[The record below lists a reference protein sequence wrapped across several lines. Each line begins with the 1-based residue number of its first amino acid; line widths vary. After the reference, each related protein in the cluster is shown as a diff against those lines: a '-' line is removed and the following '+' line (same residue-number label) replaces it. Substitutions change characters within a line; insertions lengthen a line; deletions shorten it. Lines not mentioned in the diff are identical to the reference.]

1 MIARTVTAAD
11 LGGAELSSVGTL
23 EAIWLKRA
31 HRLPMTAVSEA
42 RLVAGQGIDGM
53 VDRSR
58 RRQITLVE
66 REVWERLTRQL
77 GGDVPP
83 SKRRAN
89 LLVSGFPLADTRGR
103 TLLIGDVRLVIAGE
117 LKPCERMD
125 EALPGLRDAMYPN
138 WQGGA
143 FAQVL
148 DDGVIRVGD
157 PIRWLTNAS
166 S

>member
-1 MIARTVTAAD
+1 VTEQASAPATPA
-11 LGGAELSSVGTL
+11 GTSSVTIGRL

-31 HRLPMTAVSEA
+31 HRVPMTAVTEA
-42 RLVAGQGIDGM
+42 RLVAGQGIDGT

-77 GGDVPP
+77 GGDIPP
-83 SKRRAN
+83 SLRRAN
-89 LLVSGFPLADTRGR
+89 LLVSGFPLADSRGR
-103 TLLIGDVRLVIAGE
+103 EFSIGNARLVIAGE

-157 PIRWLTNAS
+157 AIVWL
-166 S
+166 

>member
-1 MIARTVTAAD
+1 MIERTDTAAD
-11 LGGAELSSVGTL
+11 LGGAELSSVGTV

-31 HRLPMTAVSEA
+31 HRLPMIAVNEA
-42 RLVAGQGIDGM
+42 RLVAAQGIDGT

-77 GGDVPP
+77 GRDVPP
-83 SKRRAN
+83 SSRRAN

-125 EALPGLRDAMYPN
+125 EALPGLRDAMYPD

-148 DDGVIRVGD
+148 DDGVIHVGD
-157 PIRWLTNAS
+157 PIRWLAQS

>member
-1 MIARTVTAAD
+1 VIERTDPTLD
-11 LGGAELSSVGTL
+11 LGGAELSVVGTL

-31 HRLPMTAVSEA
+31 HRLPMIAVSEA
-42 RLVAGQGIDGM
+42 RLLAGQGIDGT

-58 RRQITLVE
+58 WRQITLVE

-83 SKRRAN
+83 SRRRAN
-89 LLVSGFPLADTRGR
+89 LLVSGFPLTDSRGR
-103 TLLIGDVRLVIAGE
+103 TLLVGDVRLVIAGE

-125 EALPGLRDAMYPN
+125 EALPGLKDAMYSD

-148 DDGVIRVGD
+148 DDGVIHVGD
-157 PIRWLTNAS
+157 PIRWLANVS
-166 S
+166 P

>member
-1 MIARTVTAAD
+1 MTEQTSAPPKS
-11 LGGAELSSVGTL
+11 GGATSSSIGRL

-31 HRLPMTAVSEA
+31 HRVPMTAVTEA
-42 RLVAGQGIDGM
+42 RLVAGQGIDGT

-66 REVWERLTRQL
+66 WEVWERLTRQL

-83 SKRRAN
+83 SMRRAN

-103 TLLIGDVRLVIAGE
+103 EFSIGDARLVIAGE

-125 EALPGLRDAMYPN
+125 EALPGLRDAMYAD

-148 DDGVIRVGD
+148 DDGLIHVGD
-157 PIRWLTNAS
+157 PIVWL
-166 S
+166 